1 MLKRNLIVLVLI
13 LVSASLYS
21 QYPKTKRIGQDS
33 VVIMTVQ
40 QGDYINTLY
49 KQYRFQIDSLS
60 VNAQLNKVAIDS
72 LRLKCD
78 SLGKMMYDAAQYK
91 WKYEANR
98 EIFLKTQVDERK
110 REKLHEI
117 SKLILVAIIVIQFT
131 TISQLQDIINQK

>member
-1 MLKRNLIVLVLI
+1 MLI

-49 KQYRFQIDSLS
+49 KQYRFQIDSLK
-60 VNAQLNKVAIDS
+60 VDAQLNRVAIDS
-72 LRLKCD
+72 LQHKYD
-78 SLGKMMYDAAQYK
+78 SLGRVMYDAAQYK

-98 EIFLKTQVDERK
+98 EIFLKSQVDEQK
-110 REKLHEI
+110 RTKLHEV
-117 SKLILVAIIVIQFT
+117 SKLIMVAIIIIQFT